1 MVKNLQ
7 ILVFLSS
14 HCIWLRFHRIAKTWS
29 VRKMSN
35 LRNGDIHIKEGMKDP
50 WDISKEDIEIGN
62 ISWGTC
68 PPPYVSKITISL
80 SPTLRMGPGMN
91 RVFWGPAWWYLFA
104 KGKVTGLHNLNLQ
117 GFRFIAF
124 ALPSNV
130 EAIYHHKSMGPV
142 PDKWLLRVIK
152 RSASATQH
160 KCTVEKIRSLIFQTF
175 DSSEKCLSWL

>member
-1 MVKNLQ
+1 MIKVYISYNFYLLIALGFASTGSPRLGVSVK
-7 ILVFLSS
+7 
-14 HCIWLRFHRIAKTWS
+14 WATWES
-29 VRKMSN
+29 GTYQRRHGEPVGYFQKRY
-35 LRNGDIHIKEGMKDP
+35 
-50 WDISKEDIEIGN
+50 WGN
-62 ISWGTC
+62 ISRGTC

-80 SPTLRMGPGMN
+80 SPTLRIGPGMN

-104 KGKVTGLHNLNLQ
+104 KGKVTGLQNLNLQ

-152 RSASATQH
+152 RSASATLH
-160 KCTVEKIRSLIFQTF
+160 KCTVEKIRSLIFQTL